1 MHNDKECIRTKITL
15 ISRRTPTIIFLHCFS
30 HRGWEGQWV
39 ACAIGLTCIH
49 SSSLI
54 SLLRG
59 AIKRWLS
66 FYIRCTRSFPVD
78 NVNYNFP
85 LPRFIST
92 LPANSAEYPPREEA
106 RASSF
111 FLKKIFTHFS
121 IFETWTNLSTERFEE
136 GRRKLEKGVLL
147 KVNTGGTLRRN

>member
-1 MHNDKECIRTKITL
+1 MKNIYMHNDKECIRTKITL

-85 LPRFIST
+85 LPPFYFNSSRGISSPSEKKHAP
-92 LPANSAEYPPREEA
+92 LL
-106 RASSF
+106 SSSKRNF
-111 FLKKIFTHFS
+111 YALLHF
-121 IFETWTNLSTERFEE
+121 
-136 GRRKLEKGVLL
+136 
-147 KVNTGGTLRRN
+147 